1 MTRREPEVPGND
13 VSIERQADLEIG
25 IDALWA
31 LISTAEGW
39 RSWLV
44 DDAAIA
50 VSPNERG
57 TAIDGGVA
65 RAVRIDAVIEGRSV
79 TFSWWNRGD
88 ESSRS
93 VVQLDIVELAEG
105 RSRLHV
111 SERLVGASGTAAVT
125 ATAWEVRLV
134 SLWVLLAQQS
144 LTMA

>member
-1 MTRREPEVPGND
+1 
-13 VSIERQADLEIG
+13 
-25 IDALWA
+25 
-31 LISTAEGW
+31 
-39 RSWLV
+39 
-44 DDAAIA
+44 
-50 VSPNERG
+50 
-57 TAIDGGVA
+57 
-65 RAVRIDAVIEGRSV
+65 VIEGRSV